1 MAWAIPSTR
10 PTMLPFAFS
19 AWVRKIGN
27 TGVSISVDMSA
38 NRLLAVTRKVFFER
52 PGAARSVIDPPRC
65 FTEGHRA
72 IDEVS
77 NVSRR
82 VTSLSVPISLR
93 LDRLKRELHPSIDVL
108 SLCRVLDCDPTFSP
122 PAAPPYVMTKD
133 KGQARVRAPRGDNV
147 YGRLRDFQV

>member
-1 MAWAIPSTR
+1 M
-10 PTMLPFAFS
+10 
-19 AWVRKIGN
+19 
-27 TGVSISVDMSA
+27 
-38 NRLLAVTRKVFFER
+38 
-52 PGAARSVIDPPRC
+52 

-108 SLCRVLDCDPTFSP
+108 SLCRAPDCDPTFSP
-122 PAAPPYVMTKD
+122 PVAPTYVMTKD

-147 YGRLRDFQV
+147 YGRLRDFQVWSGNLFHGCRMSRRGSALALLIYARPVRK